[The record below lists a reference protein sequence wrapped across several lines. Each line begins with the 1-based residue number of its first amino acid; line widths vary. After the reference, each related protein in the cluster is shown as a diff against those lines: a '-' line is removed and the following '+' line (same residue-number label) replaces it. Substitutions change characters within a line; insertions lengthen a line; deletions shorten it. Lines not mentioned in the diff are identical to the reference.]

1 MAQKVM
7 YYYQSDYGS
16 IVYNEYYEHVY
27 NHENDLNISFD
38 DVENLYSLLNIE
50 LIEIADFMD
59 LPSII
64 RKALE
69 DVGDADYLYD
79 DDNDFND
86 FEMEDEDGDEF
97 DFNDL

>member
-7 YYYQSDYGS
+7 YFYQAEYGS
-16 IVYNEYYEHVY
+16 IVYNEDYEYVY
-27 NHENDLNISFD
+27 NHENELNISFD

-50 LIEIADFMD
+50 LIEIADFAD

-69 DVGDADYLYD
+69 DVGDADYLLYD
-79 DDNDFND
+79 EGNDFDD
-86 FEMEDEDGDEF
+86 FEMEDEEF
-97 DFNDL
+97 DFDDL